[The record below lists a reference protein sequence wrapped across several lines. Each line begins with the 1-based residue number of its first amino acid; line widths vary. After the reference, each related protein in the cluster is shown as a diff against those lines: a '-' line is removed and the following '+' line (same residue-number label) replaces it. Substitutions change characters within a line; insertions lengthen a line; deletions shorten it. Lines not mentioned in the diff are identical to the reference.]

1 MGQTREKKPKKIPM
15 KYYTKKSTNNRVR
28 RAQKKK
34 NNQYLLLL
42 KKVQHEHKPHTWWN
56 LLRPVKPLSHLRTN

>member
-28 RAQKKK
+28 RAQKKQSIPAFIK
-34 NNQYLLLL
+34 KGSTWTQTSHMVEPL
-42 KKVQHEHKPHTWWN
+42 KTCEASKSSED
-56 LLRPVKPLSHLRTN
+56 